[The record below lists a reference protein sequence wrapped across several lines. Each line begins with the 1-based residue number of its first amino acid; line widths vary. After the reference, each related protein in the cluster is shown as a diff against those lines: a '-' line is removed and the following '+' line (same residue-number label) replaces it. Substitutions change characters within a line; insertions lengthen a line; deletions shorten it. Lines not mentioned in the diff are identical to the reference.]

1 MWWMALVNK
10 GQEKKAKRAENLNS
24 ANQAIAK
31 PSFSQKDRNSALMA
45 GPYSEEEDEEDEEE
59 RKRKLQSS
67 Y

>member
-10 GQEKKAKRAENLNS
+10 GQEKKAKRKERMQS
-24 ANQAIAK
+24 AQTELSK

-45 GPYSEEEDEEDEEE
+45 GPYSEEEDEEE

>member
-1 MWWMALVNK
+1 MWWMALAQK
-10 GQEKKAKRAENLNS
+10 GQEKKKKRGDKLNA

-45 GPYSEEEDEEDEEE
+45 GPYEEEEDDEEQ
-59 RKRKLQSS
+59 KRRGLQSS

>member
-1 MWWMALVNK
+1 MWWMALAQK
-10 GQEKKAKRAENLNS
+10 GQEKKQKRGDNLNA

-45 GPYSEEEDEEDEEE
+45 GLYEEEEDDEEE

>member
-1 MWWMALVNK
+1 MWWMALAQK
-10 GQEKKAKRAENLNS
+10 GQEKKQKRGDNLNA

-45 GPYSEEEDEEDEEE
+45 GPYEEEEDDEEQ
-59 RKRKLQSS
+59 KRRGLQSS